1 MCLPH
6 GDRFPRHYL
15 RTLLQAHAALS
26 TIATRP
32 FPFAGACPTLDL
44 AANCRSNPIAH
55 RVRRKRQRLP
65 PSLLIENASVRH
77 PAPPQKSAS
86 RRFRSRL
93 ATNRKLLRARSPL
106 PGSWKL
112 RWHWAPTAG
121 ESRSTRELRCGEH
134 AWAGA
139 ADTRSRRIFIA
150 ENHSSTALVGCSWTF
165 DSALAG
171 AATVDGVAQHWLSW
185 MLERSAHLVAGN
197 PD

>member
-1 MCLPH
+1 MLPHIDAFVCLPH

-65 PSLLIENASVRH
+65 PSLLIENASVRD
-77 PAPPQKSAS
+77 PAPPQESAP

-93 ATNRKLLRARSPL
+93 ATNRPEHRHRFAPSLFLDTEGYGRNSLVSRSPI
-106 PGSWKL
+106 
-112 RWHWAPTAG
+112 
-121 ESRSTRELRCGEH
+121 SRG
-134 AWAGA
+134 
-139 ADTRSRRIFIA
+139 SRRMRPKRPAASQRLPTCAHRRGSPPAGVRSYSCPCVRAPNPAHDRGGRA
-150 ENHSSTALVGCSWTF
+150 EKH
-165 DSALAG
+165 
-171 AATVDGVAQHWLSW
+171 ATRPV
-185 MLERSAHLVAGN
+185 R
-197 PD
+197 